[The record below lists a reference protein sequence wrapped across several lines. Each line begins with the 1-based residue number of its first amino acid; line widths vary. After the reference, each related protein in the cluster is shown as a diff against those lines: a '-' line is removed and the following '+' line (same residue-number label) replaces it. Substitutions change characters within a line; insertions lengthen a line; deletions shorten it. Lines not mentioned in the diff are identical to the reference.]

1 MGSAGNPGFD
11 IQNYFKTGNPANL
24 APPAPTQPP
33 FHPFNPGNFPP
44 ATSYQ
49 TPTSG
54 SFAFPMYQHNP
65 YMNMNYSQE
74 QASRPHPSPSP
85 YTPQGSPA
93 QLRLSSPIPSPPSD
107 GAKLM
112 ALLNTHSTPSSLELP
127 PSINSLEPFQVSMQP
142 MGLAPPAIPTA
153 PPVNLAPQRTPS
165 RLLSSKLPRGRC
177 LHGDHAV
184 YDIDLRLPGEA
195 QPQLEVSP
203 ITVYTSDPLLV
214 GGQQIAVNRNYICY
228 GLRAGNIRILN
239 INTALRALLRGHLQR
254 VTDMAFFSN
263 DVHLLASASSDGRVF
278 IWKIEEG
285 LGDDDK
291 IQITEQIVFSIQ
303 ILGDWE
309 SVHPHVCWHSQ
320 QKDILF
326 VGISNY
332 LLKIDV
338 AKLRSAAPG
347 GVFSAD
353 DPVKCHVD
361 SLAEGVYCIGKHDGE
376 VTDLSIYHWGMTYLA
391 SVSKDGMVKIWGD
404 KKMHPVVA
412 FKPHDGQPVGSVGF
426 LTIPHSPDHVVLL
439 TAGPLNQEL
448 KLWVCAS
455 PDGRFSPSNSGKWQ
469 CIQTL
474 ELKSSLEPRNEDV
487 FFNQVL
493 VVPRASVILLANA
506 KRNAIYAVHM
516 EYGLKP
522 LATRID
528 YLAEFS
534 VTMPILS
541 FTATSENVSD
551 GEGTIQ
557 IYCVQTQAIQQYA
570 LELSQCFPPPVE
582 LGSLD
587 EETASRAFERSN
599 LSAFTPVEPVVSSG
613 AKSPRST
620 NVPDKVSTY
629 RSPVFPSTVDPSHA
643 HDQLAVSCAGTT
655 FGLSMP
661 MNVPA
666 DNVPLSSQVPVPL
679 SPSLSRRLSG
689 IKSPSENFKRDLTPI
704 SSVGDQSDKH
714 MVKEHPIEK
723 KPDNVMITSPDTV
736 SLETTSITTISRAE
750 DSLNVKEEVEDAAI
764 RIQCEVSSSP
774 SYLITP
780 SQLMSMAVPSS
791 ESVGLDKESNIHNKF
806 EETDT
811 KMESEKLKLGIK
823 DAGKSR
829 LNKVEEVGSEQAES
843 VSVHTDS
850 QASEPG
856 NQNSKESGSLTTS
869 TANLENAQ
877 PGGECEVFEDREHSP
892 NVSIEESQE
901 NIKDISC
908 KVSVPALTPAT
919 SQSPSGTKRRKNKNK
934 NIMAPLPSM
943 SPSGT
948 PFTSVGSSDG
958 EPTNTISILSA
969 ENIAAQVVA
978 MQETLNQLIATQKEF
993 QKQMTGT
1000 VSVPIAKEGKRMEA
1014 ALGQRMEKL
1023 LKAQVDALSAR
1034 IQEENAKRERSER
1047 QLSAMLTNT
1056 LNKELPAT
1064 LERLLKKEIG
1074 NLGPSVARLVTPSV
1088 EKAISTAIN
1097 DAFQKGISDKALTL
1111 LEKSVGAKLEPAL
1124 SRQIQTQ
1131 FQSSGKQVLQDSLR
1145 TCFEGSVIPAFDHSC
1160 RAMFEQVDSAFRK
1173 GMAEHTSAAQQQFSA
1188 SHTALASTL
1197 KDTVASASSLAQ
1209 SLKSDLADGQRK
1221 LLALAEN
1228 AGTSSSRVGALNTK
1242 QNSGGLGGLPEKAI
1256 SLEHLEESLDPTK
1269 ELSRLVSEC
1278 KFEEAFNKALQLSDV
1293 SIVSWLC
1300 SQVDYNSL
1308 FSTIPLPLSQGVLLA
1323 LVQQLSCDLEKDT
1336 GRKLLWITEASNVLN
1351 PNEPLLAQYMR
1362 SILTTVY
1369 KNLHHLRLPNNSG
1382 PEVKSLRMALHV
1394 VNSLLATYKGYSS

>member
-11 IQNYFKTGNPANL
+11 IQNYFKTGNPINL
-24 APPAPTQPP
+24 APPASTQPL
-33 FHPFNPGNFPP
+33 FYPFNPGNFPP

-74 QASRPHPSPSP
+74 QASRPHPAPPNYTQQGPS
-85 YTPQGSPA
+85 A

-112 ALLNTHSTPSSLELP
+112 ALLNTHSIPSSLELP
-127 PSINSLEPFQVSMQP
+127 PAINSLEPFQASMQP
-142 MGLAPPAIPTA
+142 MALAPPAIPTA
-153 PPVNLAPQRTPS
+153 PPVNLTLQRTPS
-165 RLLSSKLPRGRC
+165 RLLSCKLPRGRC
-177 LHGDHAV
+177 LHGDHVV
-184 YDIDLRLPGEA
+184 YDIDLRLSGEA

-291 IQITEQIVFSIQ
+291 TQITEQIVFAIQ

-320 QKDILF
+320 QKDVLF

-338 AKLRSAAPG
+338 AKLRSTAPG

-353 DPVKCHVD
+353 DPVKCHID
-361 SLAEGVYCIGKHDGE
+361 SLAEGVYCIGKHDGD

-404 KKMHPVVA
+404 KKMVAA
-412 FKPHDGQPVGSVGF
+412 FKPHDGRHVGSVGF

-439 TAGPLNQEL
+439 TSGPLNQEL

-455 PDGRFSPSNSGKWQ
+455 PDGRFSPSSSGKWQ

-474 ELKSSLEPRNEDV
+474 ELKSSLEPRNEDA

-541 FTATSENVSD
+541 FTATSENVAD

-582 LGSLD
+582 LGSL
-587 EETASRAFERSN
+587 EEDAASRIFERST
-599 LSAFTPVEPVVSSG
+599 LSAFTPVEPTVSSG

-661 MNVPA
+661 MSVPA

-689 IKSPSENFKRDLTPI
+689 TKSPSENFKRDLSPI
-704 SSVGDQSDKH
+704 SSVGDSSDKH
-714 MVKEHPIEK
+714 MVKEHAIEK
-723 KPDNVMITSPDTV
+723 KLDNVMITSPDTA
-736 SLETTSITTISRAE
+736 SLETTSTTVMPRS
-750 DSLNVKEEVEDAAI
+750 DSLNVKEEIEDTAI
-764 RIQCEVSSSP
+764 RTQCEVSSSP

-780 SQLMSMAVPSS
+780 SQLMSMVVPSS
-791 ESVGLDKESNIHNKF
+791 ESAGLDKESNIHNKF

-811 KMESEKLKLGIK
+811 KTENEKLKPGIK
-823 DAGKSR
+823 DASKSR
-829 LNKVEEVGSEQAES
+829 LDKVDKVVSEQVES
-843 VSVHTDS
+843 VYGHTS
-850 QASEPG
+850 QASEPC
-856 NQNSKESGSLTTS
+856 NQNLKESGSLTTS
-869 TANLENAQ
+869 AANLENAQ
-877 PGGECEVFEDREHSP
+877 PGGECEVFEDREQSP
-892 NVSIEESQE
+892 NVSLEESQE
-901 NIKDISC
+901 NIKDISF
-908 KVSVPALTPAT
+908 KASVSSLTPAT

-934 NIMAPLPSM
+934 NILAPLPST

-958 EPTNTISILSA
+958 EPGNTISIPSA

-978 MQETLNQLIATQKEF
+978 MQETLNQLIATQKEL
-993 QKQMTGT
+993 QKQMAGT
-1000 VSVPIAKEGKRMEA
+1000 VAVPIVKEGKRMEA

-1023 LKAQVDALSAR
+1023 LKAQVEALWAR
-1034 IQEENAKRERSER
+1034 IQEENAKREKSER
-1047 QLSAMLTNT
+1047 QLSTILTNT

-1064 LERLLKKEIG
+1064 FERLLKKEIG
-1074 NLGPSVARLVTPSV
+1074 NLGSSVARLVTPSV
-1088 EKAISTAIN
+1088 EKAISNSIN
-1097 DAFQKGISDKALTL
+1097 DAFQKGISDKAMAM
-1111 LEKSVGAKLEPAL
+1111 LEKSVGTKLEPAL

-1145 TCFEGSVIPAFDHSC
+1145 TCFEASVIPAFDHSC
-1160 RAMFEQVDSAFRK
+1160 RAMFEQVDNAFRK
-1173 GMAEHTSAAQQQFSA
+1173 GMTEHTSAAQQQFSA

-1221 LLALAEN
+1221 LLALAES
-1228 AGTSSSRVGALNTK
+1228 AGTSSSRVGASNMK

-1308 FSTIPLPLSQGVLLA
+1308 FSTIPLPLSQSVLLA

-1351 PNEPLLAQYMR
+1351 PNDPLLAQYMR
-1362 SILTTVY
+1362 SILNNVY

-1382 PEVKSLRMALHV
+1382 SEVKSLRMALHV
-1394 VNSLLATYKGYSS
+1394 VNSLLITYNKGYSS